1 MLFTPLYIVT
11 GILFYLGVSTILLT
25 LIVVKASKVSY
36 QGLYGDYIAEKNI
49 GSNERFTISYLLS
62 AMSYSTSQKAS
73 TKYLWHRTLVELD
86 KGIRISNPHSIS
98 LILHY
103 IQQVVFEGEIG
114 CVGINDKLIKL
125 IDRLPKTEDGF
136 ILYQFLIY
144 LSYIEQ

>member
-1 MLFTPLYIVT
+1 
-11 GILFYLGVSTILLT
+11 
-25 LIVVKASKVSY
+25 
-36 QGLYGDYIAEKNI
+36 
-49 GSNERFTISYLLS
+49 
-62 AMSYSTSQKAS
+62 QKAS

-86 KGIRISNPHSIS
+86 KGIRISNSHSIS

-103 IQQVVFEGEIG
+103 IHQVVFEGEIG

-144 LSYIEQ
+144 LSYIEQGLDRALELLEKQKDFVFKVEDEVKQYWEVYTNHALKLVDGSSYLL